1 VIIMKPVLLLPL
13 LACTPILKA
22 QTASPPAS
30 PEPAKLTEAQVSN
43 VLSQLQ
49 DLEKNILAQRN
60 SNLSSILAKLND
72 AIASDQAAVKFYT
85 DCDVLVNSER
95 KEGTKA
101 EARQRAEQIERA
113 MDRSKSKGG
122 GGGGP
127 SDDEGEMGLALRL
140 GLRYLILTLE
150 AHEAKEEEFKKMA
163 PKLQAYIQDLVAAAP
178 KLKGRAMNN
187 LVRVG
192 SNGSPVVEAF
202 QLDRFLNSQHWSRSP
217 VDFGSMY
224 EQTLFYVAEEEA
236 KDSLPGLYDSR
247 INSEAAF
254 RKEQMPAP
262 EYSLWLQ
269 GEFPALRW
277 QRAIYLYKKGS
288 SPIQA
293 MGDMLKVIKEFPGHA
308 DAPKWVAELRTL
320 VNESSAVPATSA
332 ADKPGTN

>member
-13 LACTPILKA
+13 LACTPILQA
-22 QTASPPAS
+22 QNASPPPS

-150 AHEAKEEEFKKMA
+150 AHEAKEEDFKKMA

-202 QLDRFLNSQHWSRSP
+202 QLDRFLNSQHWSRSS

-224 EQTLFYVAEEEA
+224 EQTLFYLAEEEA

>member
-1 VIIMKPVLLLPL
+1 MKPVLLLPL
-13 LACTPILKA
+13 LACTPILQA
-22 QTASPPAS
+22 QNASPPPS

-150 AHEAKEEEFKKMA
+150 AHEAKEEDFKKMA

-202 QLDRFLNSQHWSRSP
+202 QLDRFLNSQHWSRSS

-224 EQTLFYVAEEEA
+224 EQTLFYLAEEEA

>member
-1 VIIMKPVLLLPL
+1 MKPVLLLPL
-13 LACTPILKA
+13 LACTPMLQA
-22 QTASPPAS
+22 QNASPPPS

-150 AHEAKEEEFKKMA
+150 AHEAKEEDFKKMA

-224 EQTLFYVAEEEA
+224 EQTLFYLAEEEA